1 MSTKTKLILVEGLP
15 GFGKSTTA
23 RLVYDIL
30 KEQNVEAELFLEG
43 DLNHPADF
51 EGVAFFTKSEM
62 KQLLIEHEHQSE
74 IIKLHM
80 EEYESGYL
88 IPYQKL
94 QHIIGIKL
102 TPELLDALMN
112 KDIYELP
119 LKQNQHLIEKRW
131 QAFAEKAQKSEKIT
145 IFECC
150 FIQNPITVG
159 MIKYNTSKE
168 NVIQYIKSLENAIES
183 LNPLLLYVNQDDLTF
198 SFKKAI
204 NERPKEW
211 FEGFVNY
218 YANQAFGSVNNFN
231 GLEGTLK
238 ILEARKQL
246 EVNILEELS
255 IKMKVVNNSNYD
267 LQSYQSTLR
276 DLISVHFS

>member
-23 RLVYDIL
+23 RLVYNIL

-43 DLNHPADF
+43 DVNHPADY

-62 KQLLIEHEHQSE
+62 EQLLLSHEQQSE
-74 IIKLHM
+74 MIRDHM
-80 EEYESGYL
+80 EEYESGFL

-94 QHIIGIKL
+94 QQKL
-102 TPELLDALMN
+102 TPELLDSLMK

-119 LKQNQHLIEKRW
+119 LVQNQNLIVKRW
-131 QAFAEKAQKSEKIT
+131 QAFAEQAVKSEKVT

-159 MIKYNTSKE
+159 MIKYNASKE
-168 NVIQYIKSLENAIES
+168 KVIQYIKSLENAIEG
-183 LNPLLLYVNQDDLTF
+183 LNPLLLYVNQDDLKF
-198 SFKKAI
+198 SFHKAI

-218 YANQAFGSVNNFN
+218 YANQAFGSDNDFK
-231 GLEGTLK
+231 GLDGTIK

-246 EVNILEELS
+246 EINILEELR
-255 IKMKVVNNSNYD
+255 IKKQVVNNSNYD

-276 DLISVHFS
+276 DLIRINFQ

>member
-23 RLVYDIL
+23 RLVYDLL
-30 KEQNVEAELFLEG
+30 KEQNEEAELFLEG

-51 EGVAFFTKSEM
+51 EGVAFFTNSEM
-62 KQLLIEHEHQSE
+62 KQLLLEHELQSE
-74 IIKLHM
+74 MLKQHM
-80 EEYESGYL
+80 EEYESGFI

-94 QHIIGIKL
+94 QHTLDIEL
-102 TPELLDALMN
+102 TPELLDSLMK

-119 LKQNQHLIEKRW
+119 LEQNQYLIKKRW
-131 QAFAEKAQKSEKIT
+131 QAFAEQAQKSEKIT

-159 MIKYNTSKE
+159 MVKHNTNKE
-168 NVIQYIKSLENAIES
+168 NMIQYITSLENAIEV
-183 LNPLLLYVNQDDLTF
+183 LNPLLLYVNQDDLKF
-198 SFKKAI
+198 SFHKAI
-204 NERPKEW
+204 DERPKEW
-211 FEGFVNY
+211 FDGFVNY
-218 YANQAFGSVNNFN
+218 YANQAYASENNYT

-246 EVNILEELS
+246 EMTILDELS
-255 IKMKVVNNSNYD
+255 IKNEVFNNSNYD
-267 LQSYQSTLR
+267 IQSYQTTLSDILR
-276 DLISVHFS
+276 KYI

>member
-30 KEQNVEAELFLEG
+30 KERNVEVELFLEG
-43 DLNHPADF
+43 DLQHPADF
-51 EGVAFFTKSEM
+51 EGVAFFTNAEM
-62 KQLLIEHEHQSE
+62 KQLFLKHELQIDLLKQHIEVNED
-74 IIKLHM
+74 
-80 EEYESGYL
+80 GFF

-94 QHIIGIKL
+94 QHKLGIEL
-102 TPELLDALMN
+102 TPELLDLLMK

-119 LKQNQHLIEKRW
+119 LEQNQYLIEKRW
-131 QAFAEKAQKSEKIT
+131 MAFAERAQKSEKIT

-159 MIKYNTSKE
+159 MIKHNTHKE
-168 NVIQYIKSLENAIES
+168 NILTYIKSLEKAVEV
-183 LNPLLLYVNQDDLTF
+183 LNPLLLYVNQDDLKF
-198 SFKKAI
+198 SFEKAI
-204 NERPKEW
+204 IERPKEW

-218 YANQAFGSVNNFN
+218 YANQAYANENNYT

-246 EVNILEELS
+246 EMTILEQLS
-255 IKMKVVNNSNYD
+255 IRKEIVNNSNYD
-267 LQSYQSTLR
+267 IQSYQTALKGLLR
-276 DLISVHFS
+276 INI